1 MTYSERILKVR
12 DNYPFAHWVA
22 DWYPLEPEED
32 DAEPE
37 YAEEYSPEN
46 CQEVQD
52 IFDVLLENLVKLG
65 ENAANSEKEKAFE
78 IAILKLNAKNESTDF
93 IDTIA
98 REALCDLID
107 EITVAAGLDP
117 ENYSDGD
124 GIADVWREW

>member
-1 MTYSERILKVR
+1 MTYSEKILKVR

-22 DWYPLEPEED
+22 EWYLLEPEED

-37 YAEEYSPEN
+37 YDEDFSPEN

-52 IFDVLLENLVKLG
+52 IFDVLLEDLIKLG

-98 REALCDLID
+98 REALCDLIN
-107 EITVAAGLDP
+107 EI
-117 ENYSDGD
+117 
-124 GIADVWREW
+124 GIAADLDLADYGDDIAYKWREW